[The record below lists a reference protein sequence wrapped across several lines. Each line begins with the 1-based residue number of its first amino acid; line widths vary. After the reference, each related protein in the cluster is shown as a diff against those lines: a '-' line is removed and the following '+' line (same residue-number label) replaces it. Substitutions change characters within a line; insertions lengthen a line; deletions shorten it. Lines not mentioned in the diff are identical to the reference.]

1 MKYIVFAIG
10 SVICALASSVMLAV
24 GLDPIGFSAVSLC
37 LADMATN
44 KYFNGRI

>member
-10 SVICALASSVMLAV
+10 SVVCALASSIMLTV
-24 GLDPIGFSAVSLC
+24 GLDPIGFSAASLC
-37 LADMATN
+37 LSDMATN

>member
-10 SVICALASSVMLAV
+10 SVVCALASSVMLAV
-24 GLDPIGFSAVSLC
+24 GLDPISFSAASLC